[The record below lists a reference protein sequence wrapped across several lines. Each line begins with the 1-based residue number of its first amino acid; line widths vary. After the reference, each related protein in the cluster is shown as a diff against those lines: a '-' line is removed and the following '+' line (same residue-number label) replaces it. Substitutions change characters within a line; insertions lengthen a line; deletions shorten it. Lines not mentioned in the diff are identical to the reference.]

1 MSLYFEASDILANVE
16 AKGGSLKN
24 RIFGKKDLKSS
35 PGAIFALVAE
45 TTKWSSVLKEVI
57 EKSDILK
64 LEKKV
69 GSPCRLCSL
78 TVSTADKDKG
88 HHLFRP
94 NINNIH
100 S

>member
-1 MSLYFEASDILANVE
+1 
-16 AKGGSLKN
+16 
-24 RIFGKKDLKSS
+24 
-35 PGAIFALVAE
+35 
-45 TTKWSSVLKEVI
+45 VLKEVI

-78 TVSTADKDKG
+78 TVSIADKDKG